1 MVKELSRLLI
11 GLLLLGFHRQVAN
24 WVLKRE
30 VQLAQVMT
38 ARGWHVPEFPPEKTV
53 HDVYFVLGLLICC
66 FSLIEIW
73 TVL

>member
-1 MVKELSRLLI
+1 MINQLCRLLV

-30 VQLAQVMT
+30 MQLARVMT
-38 ARGWHVPEFPPEKTV
+38 ARGWHVPEFPSEKTI
-53 HDVYFVLGLLICC
+53 HDVYFCLGLIICC
-66 FSLIEIW
+66 FSLVEIW